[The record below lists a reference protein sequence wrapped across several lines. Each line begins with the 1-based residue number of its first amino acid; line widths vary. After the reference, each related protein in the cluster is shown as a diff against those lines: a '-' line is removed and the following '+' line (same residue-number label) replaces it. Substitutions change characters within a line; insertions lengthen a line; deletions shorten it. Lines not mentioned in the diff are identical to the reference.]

1 MSSFQVSAVALID
14 FLFSICSAG
23 HFLLTS
29 LLLDTMKKTM
39 QESSKEGR
47 IVIFSSEAH

>member
-1 MSSFQVSAVALID
+1 MQFAKNHL
-14 FLFSICSAG
+14 G